1 MVYLKR
7 FAFLIILALI
17 GVFVALNQS
26 ELGRTVPIHFFKLEA
41 SLILGFWLV
50 IAFAAGVALFLAID
64 LPRTLSLKRDLRR
77 KANEI
82 ARLRAE
88 LDRAA
93 APGPADPGKR
103 PSP

>member
-7 FAFLIILALI
+7 FAVLIVLVLI
-17 GVFVALNQS
+17 GTFVVLNQS

-50 IAFAAGVALFLAID
+50 IAFVAGVALFLAID
-64 LPRTLSLKRDLRR
+64 LPRTLSLQRELRR
-77 KANEI
+77 RTGEV

-88 LDRAA
+88 LDRMA
-93 APGPADPGKR
+93 ADPGKR
-103 PSP
+103 PGP